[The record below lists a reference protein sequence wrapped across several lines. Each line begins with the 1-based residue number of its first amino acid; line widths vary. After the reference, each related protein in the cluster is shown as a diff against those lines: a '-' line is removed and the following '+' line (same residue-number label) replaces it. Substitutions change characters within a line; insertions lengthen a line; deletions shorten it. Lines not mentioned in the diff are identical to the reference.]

1 MKKIVAI
8 LVMMFVAV
16 VVNAA
21 DKVKSVFTLDHQMSE
36 MCEKKIKSN
45 LRYEKG
51 VSAIDVSLDENTI
64 TITYNP
70 DKTDDEK
77 LLKAFEKIGFNAFVV
92 DEDTNE
98 EKENK

>member
-1 MKKIVAI
+1 MKKLGII

-16 VVNAA
+16 AVYAA
-21 DKVKSVFTLDHQMSE
+21 DKAKSVFTLDHQMSQ

-51 VSAIDVSLDENTI
+51 VSAIDVSLEENTI

-92 DEDTNE
+92 DEEPEE
-98 EKENK
+98 EKEID